1 MRINRFSAA
10 RTMQSLEAR
19 SPDSVTV
26 LVLRVAWN
34 CVATR
39 IISAST
45 IASTFEIA
53 RSDGRLREAVPDGE
67 NAPEIGR
74 ELAI

>member
-1 MRINRFSAA
+1 M
-10 RTMQSLEAR
+10 LELG
-19 SPDSVTV
+19 VG
-26 LVLRVAWN
+26 LN

-39 IISAST
+39 NAST
-45 IASTFEIA
+45 IEIA

>member
-1 MRINRFSAA
+1 M
-10 RTMQSLEAR
+10 LE
-19 SPDSVTV
+19 
-26 LVLRVAWN
+26 LRVGWN